1 MADENLIQALAGI
14 RIALGGSGGAAG
26 DIDFPRL
33 GAGPLETVLV
43 FNSNEH
49 IEVRDFPAAPYF
61 SARGVLTDLGRGGLP
76 DSEVER
82 AFPIVLSALPG
93 EFRWP
98 PPQQAPFDGPPVEG
112 RETIP
117 PGPSKQAYFFAD
129 GSSLVTVGPSLPKVA
144 ALADGGAHY
153 WVSSIGVVAQGTGR
167 FAGARGLAATLVSA
181 FFERWPAGEEEQ
193 SQLLL
198 QGFHAAMATCFK
210 LVLEKD
216 LAGEAPAAP
225 RQATAPQPPAAPA
238 ASTARAATD
247 QPPPRPA
254 SKAPAA
260 PAPAP
265 QPPAPE
271 APAPQ
276 PPAPKPPPA
285 TPPAA
290 APKPPAPKPP
300 APKAPAR
307 KAPARKAPAR
317 KSPAPKP
324 TPRNRP

>member
-1 MADENLIQALAGI
+1 MADENLIQALEGI

-33 GAGPLETVLV
+33 AVGPVETVLV
-43 FNSNEH
+43 FNSNDH
-49 IEVRDFPAAPYF
+49 IEVRDFPEAPYF
-61 SARGVLTDLGRGGLP
+61 SARGVLTDLGQGGLP
-76 DSEVER
+76 DSKVER

-98 PPQQAPFDGPPVEG
+98 PPQPAPFDGLPVEG

-181 FFERWPAGEEEQ
+181 FFERWPAAEEEQ
-193 SQLLL
+193 AQLLL
-198 QGFHAAMATCFK
+198 QGFDAAVAICFK

-216 LAGEAPAAP
+216 LAG
-225 RQATAPQPPAAPA
+225 AAPA
-238 ASTARAATD
+238 ALPGAGEE
-247 QPPPRPA
+247 P
-254 SKAPAA
+254 
-260 PAPAP
+260 
-265 QPPAPE
+265 
-271 APAPQ
+271 
-276 PPAPKPPPA
+276 
-285 TPPAA
+285 
-290 APKPPAPKPP
+290 
-300 APKAPAR
+300 
-307 KAPARKAPAR
+307 
-317 KSPAPKP
+317 
-324 TPRNRP
+324 